1 MTTSGP
7 RGNRFLVGSAMCAML
22 AITAVVTPTDAKA
35 ATLAE
40 RFESGIAAFQ
50 AGRFD
55 EAASVFQTL
64 VERYGVEAPE
74 AWLNLGSA
82 AFEAGRP
89 GPAIL
94 ALHRA
99 ARLAPD
105 SPTGETARVNL
116 ARIRSALN
124 ELEGPAGT
132 GFVFGPYADA
142 WTALLGWTSP
152 PVALGVF
159 LGCWTLFFVA
169 LGLWRLGAWP
179 KARRPLGIAVA
190 SLGLALAATAFVAY
204 GSHRVHSYQ
213 VTVVVTDQAGLAA
226 DATSTRSEMWLPEG
240 LEVRVLANRG
250 AWVQIRLSSGTT
262 GWMARDDLGIP

>member
-1 MTTSGP
+1 
-7 RGNRFLVGSAMCAML
+7 ML
-22 AITAVVTPTDAKA
+22 AIPVVGMPADARA

-64 VERYGVEAPE
+64 VERYDVQAPE
-74 AWLNLGSA
+74 AWLNLGAA

-99 ARLAPD
+99 ARLAPQD
-105 SPTGETARVNL
+105 PTGETARVNL

-124 ELEGPAGT
+124 EREGPAGT

-152 PVALGVF
+152 TVALAVF
-159 LGCWTLFFVA
+159 LGCWTLFFVT
-169 LGLWRLGAWP
+169 LGLWRLGTWP
-179 KARRPLGIAVA
+179 NGRRPLGIAVT
-190 SLGLALAATAFVAY
+190 SLAVVLAATGLVAY

-213 VTVVVTDQAGLAA
+213 VAVVLADQAGLAA
-226 DATSTRSEMWLPEG
+226 DATSTRSELRLPEG

-250 AWVQIRLSSGTT
+250 AWVQVRLSSGAT

>member
-1 MTTSGP
+1 MRTPG
-7 RGNRFLVGSAMCAML
+7 RNGRRFLVGIVACGML
-22 AITAVVTPTDAKA
+22 SLTPVGANA
-35 ATLAE
+35 ATLAD

-55 EAASVFQTL
+55 EAASIFQTL
-64 VERYGVEAPE
+64 VEGYGVQAPE
-74 AWLNLGSA
+74 AWLNLGAA

-105 SPTGETARVNL
+105 GPTGETARINL

-124 ELEGPAGT
+124 EREGPAGT
-132 GFVFGPYADA
+132 GFVFGPYGDA
-142 WTALLGWTSP
+142 WTALLGWASP
-152 PVALGVF
+152 TIALGAF

-169 LGLWRLGAWP
+169 LGLRRLGTWP
-179 KARRPLGIAVA
+179 NLRRPLGIAAV
-190 SLGLALAATAFVAY
+190 SLGLALAAAALVAY
-204 GSHRVHSYQ
+204 GSHRVHAYQ
-213 VTVVVTDQAGLAA
+213 VAVVVTDQAGLAA
-226 DATSTRSEMWLPEG
+226 DATSTRSEVRLPEG

-250 AWVQIRLSSGTT
+250 AWVQVRLSSGAT
-262 GWMARDDLGIP
+262 GWMARGDLGIP